1 MGKRIAEAA
10 KELLVLPRGAC
21 LRCPSAGFGSG
32 FANAAPVPPL
42 AFFQGQARIA
52 CLGYGRME
60 DVEHAWILALA
71 GPTAEFS
78 IEFGGL
84 TPGEFGDRVNA
95 HHLEISTHLFT
106 D

>member
-1 MGKRIAEAA
+1 
-10 KELLVLPRGAC
+10 
-21 LRCPSAGFGSG
+21 
-32 FANAAPVPPL
+32 
-42 AFFQGQARIA
+42 
-52 CLGYGRME
+52 LGYGRME

-78 IEFGGL
+78 IELGGL